1 MDDSLKKTNA
11 GNKRLLSSK
20 EKRVLF
26 PIPDI
31 LVRFMN
37 PNGFLF

>member
-1 MDDSLKKTNA
+1 MDDSLKKIHA
-11 GNKRLLSSK
+11 GNKRLLSPE

-26 PIPDI
+26 AIPDI